1 MASFQLDDQ
10 VLVQETMFVRTLT
23 LNRPRQLNTLSLEMI
38 SQLSELFVAYEDD
51 ANAKLIILKG
61 RGRAFCAGGNL
72 AAVHRHFL
80 EGNLK
85 YGEKVS
91 QKIINLTYLIATYSK
106 PQASV
111 SILNGITMGAGVGI
125 SVHGKFRVATENSI
139 FATPENGLGFFPNVG
154 ASYFLSRLPGFFG
167 EYLGLT
173 GARLDGAEMLAC
185 GLATHFVPSAKLPLL
200 EKALIS
206 RAASVTSSSFDLA
219 FISAIIDEHSLRQPA
234 LNEKSALHK
243 MDVIDKCF
251 SRPTVEEILS
261 ALEREA
267 VEAHMAD
274 DDHRHEWLALT
285 ILLLKKASPMSLKIC
300 LRSIREGRVQ
310 AIDECLVR
318 EYRITS
324 HILRGQISKDFR
336 EGCRAIVWDKDKK
349 PKWKPSSLELI
360 TDHMVDHYFSKLDG
374 DEELKLPQRSN
385 LVAFA
390 NAKL

>member
-106 PQASV
+106 PQV